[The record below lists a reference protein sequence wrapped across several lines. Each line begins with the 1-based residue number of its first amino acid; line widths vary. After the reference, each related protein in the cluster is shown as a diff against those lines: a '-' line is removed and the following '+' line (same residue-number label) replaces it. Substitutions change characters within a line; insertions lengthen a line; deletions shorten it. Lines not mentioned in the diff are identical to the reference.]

1 MPFGFGLKEK
11 KEQEKEE
18 LQKPEIKFDAKY
30 CGGHKAY
37 PTRKGVKTKILVFH
51 DRIEMS
57 NDRFLLSPILIRVLS
72 KIKSNVV
79 TIKDLSQEGELTLFS
94 ILGLNK

>member
-1 MPFGFGLKEK
+1 MLNTAEDTKHIQQG
-11 KEQEKEE
+11 
-18 LQKPEIKFDAKY
+18 
-30 CGGHKAY
+30 
-37 PTRKGVKTKILVFH
+37 KGVKTKILVFN
-51 DRIEMS
+51 DIIEML